1 MDLVLKLLLL
11 FLLCKVPLEVHGV
24 TSGCN
29 QTNVSLQICQGTNK
43 YISSYP
49 YTYPDEA
56 LPVNLT
62 LTFLKLVDFDS
73 SLKTVTVFV
82 TLASRWNDTR
92 YSTNFHSDI
101 PKKAKKSGASV

>member
-1 MDLVLKLLLL
+1 MDLVFKLLFL
-11 FLLCKVPLEVHGV
+11 FLLCNGTLKVLGI

-29 QTNVSLQICQGTNK
+29 QTDVSLQICQGTKK

-49 YTYPDEA
+49 YTYPGEP

-62 LTFLKLVDFDS
+62 LTFLKLADFDS
-73 SLKTVTVFV
+73 TLKTVTIFV
-82 TLASRWNDTR
+82 ALASQWNDTR

-101 PKKAKKSGASV
+101 PK

>member
-1 MDLVLKLLLL
+1 MVLVLKLLFL
-11 FLLCKVPLEVHGV
+11 FLLCKGPLKVFGI

-29 QTNVSLQICQGTNK
+29 QTDVSIQICQGTNK

-49 YTYPDEA
+49 STYPDEP

-62 LTFLKLVDFDS
+62 LTFLKLADFDS
-73 SLKTVTVFV
+73 ASKTVTVFV

-101 PKKAKKSGASV
+101 PK

>member
-1 MDLVLKLLLL
+1 MDLVFKLLLL
-11 FLLCKVPLEVHGV
+11 FLLCKGPLKVLGI

-49 YTYPDEA
+49 YTYPGEP

-62 LTFLKLVDFDS
+62 LTFLKLADFDS
-73 SLKTVTVFV
+73 TLKTVTVFV
-82 TLASRWNDTR
+82 ALASQWNDTR
-92 YSTNFHSDI
+92 YSINFHSDI
-101 PKKAKKSGASV
+101 PK